1 MARASLSGSML
12 PNKLG
17 GKPLLHVISQEN
29 AHLHWDALASMH
41 QLRRTVFSE
50 RLGWSVNVVNGLEL
64 DQFDLPEAH
73 YLVHYASDGRV
84 NACTRLLPTTGP
96 YLLADVFPE
105 LVDGEM
111 PRAHDI
117 WESTRFCAD
126 QATAP
131 GNIAA
136 ILMAGMLE
144 FGQYAGLRAYVSVS
158 DIRMEPIMRR
168 AGWNPIRLGGT
179 METGT
184 DTAAAEWLEVSPEYL
199 ARVRK
204 RAGATG
210 AVIANLA
217 ELCQERVAA

>member
-1 MARASLSGSML
+1 ML
-12 PNKLG
+12 
-17 GKPLLHVISQEN
+17 HIISKEN

-41 QLRRTVFSE
+41 QLRRSIFRE
-50 RLGWSVNVVNGLEL
+50 RLGWDVTVVNGLEL
-64 DQFDLPEAH
+64 DQFDLPDAH
-73 YLVHYASDGRV
+73 YLVHTAPDGRV

-96 YLLADVFPE
+96 YLLADVFPN
-105 LVDGEM
+105 LVDADM

-144 FGQYAGLRAYVSVS
+144 FGQYACLRAYVSVS

-168 AGWNPIRLGGT
+168 AGWNPIRLGRT

-184 DTAAAEWLEVSPEYL
+184 DTAAAEWLEVSPEYV

-204 RAGATG
+204 RAGAVG
-210 AVIANLA
+210 PIIANLD
-217 ELCQERVAA
+217 ELRNERVAA

>member
-1 MARASLSGSML
+1 M
-12 PNKLG
+12 
-17 GKPLLHVISQEN
+17 LHVISNEN

-41 QLRRTVFSE
+41 QLRRAVFSE
-50 RLGWSVNVVNGLEL
+50 RLGWSVTVVNGLEL

-73 YLVHYASDGRV
+73 YLVHYAPDGRV

-136 ILMAGMLE
+136 VLMAGMLE
-144 FGQYAGLRAYVSVS
+144 FGLFTGLRAYVSVS
-158 DIRMEPIMRR
+158 DIRMEPIMRH
-168 AGWNPIRLGGT
+168 AGWNPVRLGGT

-184 DTAAAEWLEVSPEYL
+184 DTAAAEWLEVSPECL
-199 ARVRK
+199 SRVRH
-204 RAGATG
+204 RAGAAGPT
-210 AVIANLA
+210 IANLD
-217 ELCQERVAA
+217 EIDQGRVAA

>member
-1 MARASLSGSML
+1 MAGGFFSGSML
-12 PNKLG
+12 PNKSG
-17 GKPLLHVISQEN
+17 GKPLLHIISREN

-41 QLRRTVFSE
+41 QLRRAVFSE
-50 RLGWSVNVVNGLEL
+50 RLGWNVTVVNGLEL

-73 YLVHYASDGRV
+73 YLVHYAPDGRV

-96 YLLADVFPE
+96 YLLADVFAE
-105 LVDGEM
+105 LVDGEI

-131 GNIAA
+131 MNIAA

-144 FGQYAGLRAYVSVS
+144 FGLFIGLRGYVSVS

-168 AGWNPIRLGGT
+168 AGWNPVRLGGT
-179 METGT
+179 VETGT
-184 DTAAAEWLEVSPEYL
+184 DTAAAEWLEVSLAYL
-199 ARVRK
+199 GRVRD
-204 RAGATG
+204 RAGAT
-210 AVIANLA
+210 APIIVNLD
-217 ELCQERVAA
+217 EIDQRRVAA

>member
-1 MARASLSGSML
+1 M
-12 PNKLG
+12 
-17 GKPLLHVISQEN
+17 LHVISKEN

-41 QLRRTVFSE
+41 QLRRSVFSE

-73 YLVHYASDGRV
+73 YLVHYAPNGRV

-96 YLLADVFPE
+96 YLLADVFPN
-105 LVDGEM
+105 LVEGEM

-126 QATAP
+126 QTTAP
-131 GNIAA
+131 DTIAA

-144 FGQYAGLRAYVSVS
+144 FGQFLGLRAYVSVS

-168 AGWNPIRLGGT
+168 AGWNPVRLGGT
-179 METGT
+179 VETGT

-199 ARVRK
+199 ARVRR

-210 AVIANLA
+210 SVIANLG
-217 ELCQERVAA
+217 ELRQERVAA

>member
-1 MARASLSGSML
+1 MASASISVSML

-17 GKPLLHVISQEN
+17 GKPLLHVISNEN

-41 QLRRTVFSE
+41 QLRRTVFRE
-50 RLGWSVNVVNGLEL
+50 RLTWDVNVINGLEI

-73 YLVHYASDGRV
+73 YLVHYAPDGRV

-131 GNIAA
+131 ANIAA
-136 ILMAGMLE
+136 ALMAGMLE
-144 FGQYAGLRAYVSVS
+144 FGRYAGLRAYVSVS

-168 AGWNPIRLGGT
+168 AGWNPVRLGGT

-184 DTAAAEWLEVSPEYL
+184 DTAAAEWLEVSPAYL
-199 ARVRK
+199 ARVRD
-204 RAGATG
+204 RAGAMG
-210 AVIANLA
+210 PIIANLD
-217 ELCQERVAA
+217 ELRHERVAA